1 MQTRHA
7 RQRPQLHVVSAPAK
21 PEVRFAI
28 EPFYVIAKELPPL
41 FRRHW
46 REFGRDRDYVPLDPD
61 WDGLMAQSIAGRLRI
76 FTARDGDKL
85 VGYLFNL
92 FCSLFLYPS
101 TLLIVVDY

>member
-46 REFGRDRDYVPLDPD
+46 REFGRDRGYVPLDPG
-61 WDGLMAQSIAGRLRI
+61 WEGLVAQSIAGRMGI
-76 FTARDGDKL
+76 CAARDGAQL
-85 VGYLFNL
+85 GGYIFNPGGPRL
-92 FCSLFLYPS
+92 AYS
-101 TLLIVVDY
+101 TYLH